1 MLGLRARLVPIA
13 ASLLAVS
20 ACAHANARPS
30 LPPAGSRVRIAVDDS
45 LRQAPYT
52 SRSRS
57 LIGTLARGTSDTLW
71 LHVAGPD
78 TVRVPRSTVRW
89 MEVSRGASR
98 LSSALEQGFFVAVI
112 FGLPAYGAADD
123 RDEKREAVAIVGGTA
138 VLAAIIGAVRP
149 YERWRRVR

>member
-1 MLGLRARLVPIA
+1 MIRLRAPFVATA

-30 LPPAGSRVRIAVDDS
+30 LPPDGSRVRISVTDS
-45 LRQAPYT
+45 LRWAPYAP
-52 SRSRS
+52 RSRS
-57 LIGTLARGTSDTLW
+57 FIGTLQRGTSDTLW

-78 TVRVPRSTVRW
+78 TVRVPRSTVRR

-98 LSSALEQGFFVAVI
+98 TSSALEQGLFVAVI
-112 FGLPAYGAADD
+112 FGSLAYRAADD
-123 RDEKREAVAIVGGTA
+123 SHEKRQAIAIVGSTA